1 MTASKSPSSSSAPV
15 PATEASIESSLGR
28 LEAIVEEIE
37 KTPTP
42 LETLIE
48 RYEEGMAL
56 LKTCREK
63 LDAAERRIEIITRGG
78 RGEVTLEPFEE
89 S

>member
-1 MTASKSPSSSSAPV
+1 MTTPSSKSPPASSAE
-15 PATEASIESSLGR
+15 TSIESSLGR
-28 LEAIVEEIE
+28 LEAIVAEID
-37 KTPTP
+37 KTPPP

-63 LDAAERRIEIITRGG
+63 LDAAEKRIEIITRNV
-78 RGEVTLEPFEE
+78 RGEAALEPFEE

>member
-1 MTASKSPSSSSAPV
+1 MTDSFSKAASPEA
-15 PATEASIESSLGR
+15 ASIESSLGR

-37 KTPTP
+37 RNPP
-42 LETLIE
+42 ALETLIE

-56 LKTCREK
+56 LGICREK
-63 LDAAERRIEIITRGG
+63 LDAAERRIEIITRTN
-78 RGEVTLEPFEE
+78 RGAASLEPFPE